1 MNGRLLFANKD
12 KILFESPPTTRIISI
27 SGTLG
32 NRRKHLAFPY
42 VQYFLRRLP
51 RNRYTHVTASG
62 FLGTL
67 HVTLSNKPMESL
79 EDEVHIMPLPH
90 CFDDSSFCMHPDLK
104 GLKELP
110 AIFEKTVADF
120 WLSNFSH
127 SGTFIGAAALSES
140 LKNYKNWEEL
150 TAKNP
155 MDILNVKW
163 KYPLQLSKLPYRPY
177 SVTTH
182 SNDYEI

>member
-12 KILFESPPTTRIISI
+12 KILFESPPTTRIVSI
-27 SGTLG
+27 EGTLG

-42 VQYFLRRLP
+42 VQYYLRRLS
-51 RNRYTHVTASG
+51 RHRYTHVTAKD
-62 FLGTL
+62 FLGSL

-79 EDEVHIMPLPH
+79 EDTVHVMPLPH
-90 CFDDSSFCMHPDLK
+90 CFDDSSFCMHPHLEK
-104 GLKELP
+104 AKNLTE
-110 AIFEKTVADF
+110 IFEQTIADF
-120 WLSNFSH
+120 WVSRFYYSN
-127 SGTFIGAAALSES
+127 TFIGSNALNDS

-163 KYPLQLSKLPYRPY
+163 KYPMQLSKLPYRPY
-177 SVTTH
+177 EITSH
-182 SNDYEI
+182 SNDYGV